1 MFIFILF
8 LLLIGLCFIIYIYF
22 TNKIVLLR
30 KQIMLLSNQNDELKS
45 RIKRL
50 IDGQNQEKHKGSIP
64 NPILENTEFED
75 IE

>member
-30 KQIMLLSNQNDELKS
+30 KQIMLLSNQNDELKNE
-45 RIKRL
+45 INRL
-50 IDGQNQEKHKGSIP
+50 IDEQNQEKHKGSIP
-64 NPILENTEFED
+64 NLTLGNTEFEN